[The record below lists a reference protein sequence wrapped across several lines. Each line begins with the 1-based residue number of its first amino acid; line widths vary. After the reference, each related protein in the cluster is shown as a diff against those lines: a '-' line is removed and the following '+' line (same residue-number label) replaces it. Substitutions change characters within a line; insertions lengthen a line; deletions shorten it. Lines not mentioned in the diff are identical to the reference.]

1 MNISRRAFLST
12 AVILLSSCMYSRGA
26 QQQTQEPTTIR
37 VDNQSYTDMTI
48 YVVRGGQRMR
58 LGTAGGLKA
67 TTLTIPATVIFGSTP
82 LRFIADPIG
91 AGRAPVSDEITVR
104 AGDQVS
110 LIIPP

>member
-1 MNISRRAFLST
+1 
-12 AVILLSSCMYSRGA
+12 MYSRGPK
-26 QQQTQEPTTIR
+26 QVQEPTTIR

-48 YVVRGGQRMR
+48 YLVRGSQRMR
-58 LGTAGGLKA
+58 LGTAGGLKQ
-67 TTLTIPATVIFGSTP
+67 TTLTIPATVVFGSTP

-91 AGRAPVSDEITVR
+91 SGRGPVSDEITVR